1 MRSEVNFRAARWR
14 KSTSCGANGTC
25 VEIAG
30 LPGRTVAIR
39 DSTGG
44 EGGPVLVL
52 SAAQWR
58 AFLTGVRTGGFELL

>member
-1 MRSEVNFRAARWR
+1 MRSDARSPAVRWHR
-14 KSTSCGANGTC
+14 SSRCAANGTC

-30 LPGRTVAIR
+30 LPDRAVAVR
-39 DSTGG
+39 DSTEG

-58 AFLTGVRTGGFELL
+58 SFLAGVRTGGFELL